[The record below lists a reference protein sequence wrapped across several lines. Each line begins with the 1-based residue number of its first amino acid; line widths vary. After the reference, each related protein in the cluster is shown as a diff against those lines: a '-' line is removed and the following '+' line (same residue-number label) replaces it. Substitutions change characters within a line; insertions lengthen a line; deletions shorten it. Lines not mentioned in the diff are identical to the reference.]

1 MDQIKKKFIKI
12 FKEVGFKT
20 EIETNLKIIDVL
32 DAPFNL
38 TNDTYQL
45 KRIRS
50 IIWFNPPFSRNVT
63 TEVAKTNLLDLLIY

>member
-1 MDQIKKKFIKI
+1 MDQIKEKFIKI

-20 EIETNLKIIDVL
+20 EIKTNLKIIDVL

-38 TNDTYQL
+38 TNDTCQL

>member
-20 EIETNLKIIDVL
+20 EIKTNLKIIDVL

-38 TNDTYQL
+38 TNDTCQL

-50 IIWFNPPFSRNVT
+50 II
-63 TEVAKTNLLDLLIY
+63 